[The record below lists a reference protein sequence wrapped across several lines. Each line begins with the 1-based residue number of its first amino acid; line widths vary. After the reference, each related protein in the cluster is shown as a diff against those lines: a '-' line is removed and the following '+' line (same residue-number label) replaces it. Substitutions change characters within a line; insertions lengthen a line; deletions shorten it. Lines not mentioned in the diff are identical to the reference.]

1 MAKDMPNDLIWRRMQ
16 DVGIPRERKPEAQGD
31 VRLPDGTVVVSV
43 DNHYSVSEDI
53 WWNKFPASMKD
64 RAPRVVHEH
73 GVYNIVVDGKSIIPE
88 VSADTFAT
96 FEMVPGSA
104 IMEARLA
111 DLDHEGIDKEL
122 IFGNA
127 ALALLFGK
135 DLEARDVICRVYN
148 EHMAEVGERA
158 PGRFHGVGFANFWDP
173 SRFESSLA
181 EIKALGLK
189 TFMAPQ
195 NPGNG
200 IDGQPINYA
209 SKEMEPFFAAVE
221 ASGLPLC
228 IHIGEN
234 ANPGRGGMGTS
245 FMQNLAGFRKTIG
258 TLIFGGV
265 FDRHPGLRVVFMEGG
280 INWVLTAIQDAE
292 LIWGSF
298 DQMLDWK
305 LNHEPRHYFD
315 TNVYSA
321 FMTDK
326 LGLQLIDQIGAD
338 RAMWSADYPHPES
351 TFGYS
356 WTAMK
361 QVVDTGISEAD
372 VKKILGGNAIEV
384 FKL

>member
-1 MAKDMPNDLIWRRMQ
+1 MARDTAYLDFHLMQ
-16 DVGIPRERKPEAQGD
+16 KVGIPRDRRAEAQGD
-31 VRLPDGTVVVSV
+31 VRLPAGTVVVSV

-53 WWNKFPASMKD
+53 WWEKFPAAMKD
-64 RAPRVVHEH
+64 RAPRVVHQD
-73 GVYNIVVDGKSIIPE
+73 GVYNIVVNGRSIIPE
-88 VSADTFAT
+88 VSAPTLAA
-96 FEMVPGSA
+96 FEMVPGCA
-104 IMEARLA
+104 IMQARLA

-127 ALALLFGK
+127 ALALLFGQ
-135 DLEARDVICRVYN
+135 DLEARDIICRVYN
-148 EHMAEVGERA
+148 EHMAEVGGRA

-173 SRFESSLA
+173 ARFEASLG

-189 TFMAPQ
+189 TFMVPQ
-195 NPGNG
+195 NPGKG
-200 IDGQPINYA
+200 ADGEAINYA
-209 SKEMEPFFAAVE
+209 SNEMEPFWHAVE

-265 FDRHPGLRVVFMEGG
+265 FDRHPSLRVVFMEGG

-305 LNHEPRHYFD
+305 LNHPPRHYFD

-321 FMTDK
+321 FMTDR

-338 RAMWSADYPHPES
+338 RVMWSADYPHPES

-361 QVVDTGISEAD
+361 QVVDAGVSDAD

>member
-1 MAKDMPNDLIWRRMQ
+1 MAKDVPDLIWHRMQ

-31 VRLPDGTVVVSV
+31 VRLPAGTVVVSV

-53 WWNKFPASMKD
+53 WWERFPASMKD
-64 RAPRVVHEH
+64 RAPRVIHEH
-73 GVYNIVVDGKSIIPE
+73 GCYNIVVDGRSMIPE
-88 VSADTFAT
+88 VSAKTFSS
-96 FEMVPGSA
+96 FEMVPGCA
-104 IMEARLA
+104 QMEARLA

-127 ALALLFGK
+127 ALTLLFGQ
-135 DLEARDVICRVYN
+135 DLQLRDAVCRVYN
-148 EHMAEVGERA
+148 EHLADVGERA

-173 SRFESSLA
+173 SRFESSLQ

-189 TFMAPQ
+189 TFMVPQ
-195 NPGNG
+195 NPGKG
-200 IDGQPINYA
+200 VDGEPINYA
-209 SKEMEPFFAAVE
+209 SKEMEPFWHAVE
-221 ASGLPLC
+221 ASGMPFC

-234 ANPGRGGMGTS
+234 ANPGRGGMGAS

-258 TLIFGGV
+258 TLIFGGI
-265 FDRHPGLRVVFMEGG
+265 FDRHPSLRVVFMEGG
-280 INWVLTAIQDAE
+280 INWVLTSIQDAE

-305 LNHEPRHYFD
+305 LDHEPRYYFD
-315 TNVYSA
+315 THVYSA

-326 LGLQLIDQIGAD
+326 LGLELIDQIGPG
-338 RAMWSADYPHPES
+338 RVMWSADYPHPES

-361 QVVDTGISEAD
+361 QVVDTGLPDED
-372 VKKILGGNAIEV
+372 VRKILGGNAIEV